1 MKGYRLGYGGGY
13 YDKTFDYYEKN
24 NHNFISIVVAYEGQ
38 KVDKIFHN
46 DFDKKIHYVLTE
58 KELHSI
64 K

>member
-1 MKGYRLGYGGGY
+1 
-13 YDKTFDYYEKN
+13 
-24 NHNFISIVVAYEGQ
+24 NFISIVVAYEGQ